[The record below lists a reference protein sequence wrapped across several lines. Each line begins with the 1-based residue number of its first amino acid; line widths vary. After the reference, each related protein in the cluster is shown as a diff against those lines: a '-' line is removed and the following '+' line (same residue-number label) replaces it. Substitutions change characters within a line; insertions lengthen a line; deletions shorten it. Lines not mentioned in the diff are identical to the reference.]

1 MRKYNKPEKLFNI
14 AHLGAKVV
22 AVIMLI
28 VYLIVY
34 LKTKKG
40 IFLSFVGPA
49 VFFIIFLLYHRL
61 LVQFHKKGLYTSWQ
75 ASEFYRKCCEENISV
90 LQEENFEKAADIYFS
105 IFGTEQYLGI
115 GTLSDHMAEIYAA
128 GKEITEKNR

>member
-1 MRKYNKPEKLFNI
+1 MRNDKNAEKLFNL
-14 AHLGAKVV
+14 AHLGVKII
-22 AVIMLI
+22 AVILLVI
-28 VYLIVY
+28 YLGVY
-34 LKTKKG
+34 LKSKSG

-49 VFFIIFLLYHRL
+49 VFFIIFLLYNRL

-75 ASEFYRKCCEENISV
+75 ASEFYRKCYEENISV
-90 LQEENFEKAADIYFS
+90 LQEDNFEKAADIYFS

-128 GKEITEKNR
+128 GKEITEKKR